1 MMRCIMSLVFLL
13 LLSLEAN
20 DYTEFARYYKQQDF
34 ESYKQACQ
42 IGQQI
47 FAKGER
53 DEKLLSL
60 IGMAC
65 LRADYI
71 DTLGSIQSRL
81 YQTEEGR
88 ANASLFASMILQ
100 KRLIAQSF
108 YDDSDISSLALPIT
122 DHPLSIVFAA
132 LRDKQ
137 YELLKENPR
146 LIRFKKDGK
155 EYRVYVDFEK
165 KDKIAIDI
173 FFDDGTLQQH
183 RYR

>member
-1 MMRCIMSLVFLL
+1 MLKKVLGLSFLVLC
-13 LLSLEAN
+13 LEAN
-20 DYTEFARYYKQQDF
+20 EYTEFARYYNQQNYD
-34 ESYKQACQ
+34 SYKLACQ
-42 IGQQI
+42 VGQQI

-88 ANASLFASMILQ
+88 TNASLFASMVLQ
-100 KRLIAQSF
+100 KRLIAQVL
-108 YDDSDISSLALPIT
+108 YDGSDIGTLALPIT
-122 DHPLSIVFAA
+122 EHPLSAVFVA
-132 LRDKQ
+132 LRDKR
-137 YELLKENPR
+137 YELLEGTPR
-146 LIRFKKDGK
+146 MIRFKNDGI
-155 EYRVYVDFEK
+155 EYRIYVDVEK
-165 KDKIAIDI
+165 KNKIAIDML
-173 FFDDGTLQQH
+173 FDDGTLQQH